1 VLGYMS
7 RRKRAKIPWT
17 ELSND
22 PSIWIESECAPDAF
36 PWADPSKIRIDDVY
50 MLLEHWRKR
59 EARGLKPLIWAS
71 SCPLLKGAEQRSE
84 HQRG

>member
-7 RRKRAKIPWT
+7 RKKQAKITWT

-22 PSIWIESECAPDAF
+22 PSIWIESECAPDVF
-36 PWADPSKIRIDDVY
+36 PWADPSKICIDDVY
-50 MLLEHWRKR
+50 MLLENWSKQ

-71 SCPLLKGAEQRSE
+71 SCPLLKGAEQ
-84 HQRG
+84 